1 LIPFRAYPPPP
12 ARYRNVTLQLV
23 PFRAAP
29 DAVQR
34 FLPEPLTADPQGA
47 CMAAGLDVGFCTS
60 YGSFQEAFLMLGC
73 RFRGTDGWFCSHVL
87 HNGPAGIA
95 AGREIYGTPKV
106 FAQVAVRH
114 HGHSMV
120 TEARL
125 DGVRVMRIAS
135 TADEVVPAEALP
147 ALTPSW
153 RLKMIPRA
161 DGPGP
166 ALKQLIDCSATMQDL
181 AVRFSARGRGTLAL
195 EAAPECDLT
204 PLAPASFDAAGYLEC
219 DYTEG
224 YAAIAHDYLA

>member
-1 LIPFRAYPPPP
+1 MIPFRAYPPPP
-12 ARYRNVTLQLV
+12 AHYRNVTLQLV

-29 DAVQR
+29 EAVQG
-34 FLPEPLTADPQGA
+34 FLPEPLTADPEGA
-47 CMAAGLDVGFCTS
+47 CMAAGIDVGFCTS

-73 RFRGTDGWFCSHVL
+73 RFAETDGWFCSHVV

-106 FAQVAVRH
+106 FGQVTVRR
-114 HGHSMV
+114 HGRTMV

-125 DGVRVMRIAS
+125 DGVRVMRVAS
-135 TADEVVPAEALP
+135 TADQVVPAETLP
-147 ALTPSW
+147 TLAPSW
-153 RLKMIPRA
+153 RLKVIPRA

-166 ALKQLIDCSATMQDL
+166 ALKQLIDCGGTMRDL
-181 AVRFSARGRGTLAL
+181 AVGFSARGRGTVAL

-204 PLAPASFDAAGYLEC
+204 ALAPSSCGAAGYLEC
-219 DYTEG
+219 GYTEG

>member
-1 LIPFRAYPPPP
+1 MTPFRAYPPPP
-12 ARYRNVTLQLV
+12 AHYRNVTLQLV
-23 PFRAAP
+23 PFHAAP
-29 DAVQR
+29 GAVQR
-34 FLPEPLTADPQGA
+34 FLPEPLTPDPQGA
-47 CMAAGLDVGFCTS
+47 CMAAGIDVGFCSS

-73 RFRGTDGWFCSHVL
+73 RFAGTDGWFCSHVL

-106 FAQVAVRH
+106 FAQVTVRRH
-114 HGHSMV
+114 ERTMV
-120 TEARL
+120 TEAHL

-135 TADEVVPAEALP
+135 TTDDVVAADELP
-147 ALTPSW
+147 SLSPSW
-153 RLKMIPRA
+153 RLKVIPRA

-166 ALKQLIDCSATMQDL
+166 ALKQLIDCSGTMQDL
-181 AVRFSARGRGTLAL
+181 AVRFSARGRGTVAL

-204 PLAPASFDAAGYLEC
+204 ALAPASCGAAGYLEC